1 MSSNAPPRPSG
12 PAASKT
18 PPKAP
23 ALISAAGLIAVPL
36 ATQFEGYRGK
46 AYLDPASILT
56 QCYGE
61 TEGVDPSRIYSRD
74 ECAAKL
80 RARMAKDYAPA
91 ILACLPQLDMDHRYV
106 FGALLDAS
114 YNAGPG
120 NPAKP
125 KSGGVCNSPMAG
137 RIRVGDWAGACP
149 AFVAPGHVGRLAVH
163 GWYTTAKDRKT
174 GVRRELPG
182 LVNRRK
188 AEARTCATA
197 PAPAPP
203 VVARAPEPTAA
214 PPAAVPAPA
223 VVPAPPEKLSLWQRL
238 WRFVAGHR

>member
-1 MSSNAPPRPSG
+1 MSSNAPPRPSA

-23 ALISAAGLIAVPL
+23 ALIAAAVLIAVPL

-80 RARMAKDYAPA
+80 RARMAKDYAPP

-114 YNAGPG
+114 YNAGPV
-120 NPAKP
+120 AVC
-125 KSGGVCNSPMAG
+125 KSRMAIA
-137 RIRVGDWAGACP
+137 IRTGDWSGACHG
-149 AFVAPGHVGRLAVH
+149 FL

-174 GVRRELPG
+174 GLRRELPG
-182 LVNRRK
+182 LVTRRK
-188 AEARTCATA
+188 AEARTCTTV
-197 PAPAPP
+197 PVQAPP
-203 VVARAPEPTAA
+203 IVARAPEPRAA
-214 PPAAVPAPA
+214 PPTAVPAPA
-223 VVPAPPEKLSLWQRL
+223 SHPAPPARLTLWQRI
-238 WRFVAGHR
+238 WRFVGGR